1 MLQLLLIVV
10 GVWTLLSFAVA
21 MVLGS
26 GLRRLQPI
34 PVRTTNRRHLRV
46 VK

>member
-21 MVLGS
+21 AVLGPAF
-26 GLRRLQPI
+26 RRLQPV
-34 PVRTTNRRHLRV
+34 PVRVETRRHLRV
-46 VK
+46 VE